1 MRKIFLLF
9 FGFVFL
15 IACDSKAVYDRYESL
30 PGEWHKDSVVTF
42 TYKNTDTTEVY
53 NLFINI
59 RNNNDYSFSN
69 LYLITEMNFPKGKVV
84 VDTLEYMMAYPNG
97 KWMGVGFTDVK
108 ISKLWY
114 KENVRF
120 TELGIYSLSI
130 RQAMRKN
137 GKIDGLEKLEGITEV
152 GLRIE
157 KSEDAQKATTLSGKS
172 SEE

>member
-9 FGFVFL
+9 LGFVFL
-15 IACDSKAVYDRYESL
+15 IACDSKAVYDQYESL

-42 TYKNTDTTEVY
+42 TYENKDTTQVY

-59 RNNNDYSFSN
+59 RNNNDYSFNN
-69 LYLITEMNFPKGKVV
+69 LYLITEMSFPKGKVV

-97 KWMGVGFTDVK
+97 EWMGVGFTDVK
-108 ISKLWY
+108 LSKLWY
-114 KENVRF
+114 KQNVRF
-120 TELGIYSLSI
+120 TELGDYKLSI

-137 GKIDGLEKLEGITEV
+137 GKIDGLEELEGITEV

-157 KSEDAQKATTLSGKS
+157 KSGKVKQATDLNS
-172 SEE
+172 SSL